1 MHSTQNENT
10 REKKIKQNDK
20 LTIKMYVN
28 EWKNQRILIHRELSI
43 IEMHWLKAMHLA
55 GLNVWIMLSN
65 ELKQQQTTW
74 IRQR

>member
-1 MHSTQNENT
+1 MRIEN
-10 REKKIKQNDK
+10 KNKNQNDK
-20 LTIKMYVN
+20 LIMKMYVSLWIVN
-28 EWKNQRILIHRELSI
+28 EWQNQKDFWIYWEMII